1 MRFVALALCVACSA
15 PAPVRAPVL
24 APPVVQP
31 PPPAPPSAAD
41 GGLAPPQPTLRLP
54 RNFVPQGYSAAL
66 AVDPAQPSFTGAISI
81 TGAVSERSSVIW
93 LHARGLKIQHA
104 SATRDGATVDLTA
117 TPRGEDLLELR
128 AQTPLDAGTWVIA
141 IDYAGTYATVETAGA
156 FVQTVHGTHYVV
168 TQLEAIYARRL
179 FPCVDE
185 PDAKVPWQLTLDIP
199 AGNTAVANM
208 PLIKESTLANGHHRM
223 EFDKTPPIPSYL
235 VAFGVGPFDIVD
247 GGRTKHGT
255 PIRIVAL
262 KGRAA
267 DAAYAA
273 QVTGKILD
281 LAEAWF
287 DIPYP
292 YPKLDIVTIPI
303 TVGFSAMENV
313 GMITMAEDL
322 MLFDPKNL
330 SWGNKREY
338 VATAAHEIAHQWFGD
353 LVTMVWWDDIWLN
366 ESFAT
371 WLGHKL
377 TAQFEPAWREELGE
391 QNIRLGALG
400 ADSIVTARQVREPI
414 KTPDDIANVFD
425 GITYVKGATVLN
437 MFEAYVG
444 SDKFQRGTRD
454 YLKSRAF
461 GNATAADFV
470 AAISKAAG
478 IDVTPGFSTFLDQ
491 PGAPEIEMHVACGKG
506 KPRLEL
512 AQQRYVA
519 PGSPEPP
526 PGKPWQVPVCVA
538 FDRGGQR
545 GEACTM
551 LTEET
556 GSVELD
562 TRTCPRWVVGNVNGR
577 GDYRTRY
584 TNAQAI
590 ALRDE
595 GWAQLTWPER
605 RALFSAIQTGLRTPR
620 PMKKSVLDKPPTK
633 LPLSLALSFVPRML
647 AGGDR
652 FSVGDAVGF
661 AGSFDRLVGD
671 DQRAKYEGWIRATF
685 GAGAVKVGLLPHPGE
700 DLDAES
706 VRQSL
711 IHLVAWLGRDPDLL
725 KQATD
730 QAASWR
736 DLPEAMR
743 GTILMIAADASPDLH
758 AKLLHDVKAESDRQR
773 RAEMFG
779 ALGSVRDTKRFEAAL
794 ELSLDQA
801 LDFREADRVLL
812 EGSNDALRAVA
823 ESFARVHKDA
833 LVARLPKESV
843 TGAGGLFIWLF
854 TGSCDATKRD
864 EIATYLKTNFEA
876 MPGGKRQI
884 EQALE
889 GMDLCIER
897 RKELGPEV
905 RAWLSGV
912 KLPKPAPAK
921 PAKP

>member
-1 MRFVALALCVACSA
+1 
-15 PAPVRAPVL
+15 
-24 APPVVQP
+24 
-31 PPPAPPSAAD
+31 
-41 GGLAPPQPTLRLP
+41 
-54 RNFVPQGYSAAL
+54 
-66 AVDPAQPSFTGAISI
+66 
-81 TGAVSERSSVIW
+81 
-93 LHARGLKIQHA
+93 
-104 SATRDGATVDLTA
+104 LTA

-128 AQTPLDAGTWVIA
+128 AKTPLDAGTWVIV
-141 IDYAGTYATVETAGA
+141 IDYTGTYATVDTAGA
-156 FVQTVHGTHYVV
+156 FVQTVGGARYVL

-185 PDAKVPWQLTLDIP
+185 PDSKVPWQLTLDIP

-208 PLIKESTLANGHHRM
+208 PLIKESTLADGHHRM

-235 VAFGVGPFDIVD
+235 VAFGVGPFEIVD
-247 GGRTKHGT
+247 GGKTKHGT

-262 KGRAA
+262 KGRAG

-273 QVTGKILD
+273 QVTGKVLE

-287 DIPYP
+287 GIPYP

-303 TVGFSAMENV
+303 TVGFGAMENV

-338 VATAAHEIAHQWFGD
+338 VATTAHEIAHQWFGD

-377 TAQFEPAWREELGE
+377 TAQFEPAWHEELGE

-400 ADSIVTARQVREPI
+400 ADSIITARQVREPI
-414 KTPDDIANVFD
+414 KTTDDIANVFD

-444 SDKFQRGTRD
+444 SEKFQTGVRD

-461 GNATAADFV
+461 GNATATDFV

-478 IDVTPGFSTFLDQ
+478 TDVTTGFSTFLDQ
-491 PGAPEIEMHVACGKG
+491 PGAPEIEMRVVCGKG

-526 PGKPWQVPVCVA
+526 AGKPWQLPVCVA

-545 GEACTM
+545 GEACTL
-551 LTEET
+551 LTDET
-556 GSVELD
+556 GQLELD
-562 TRTCPRWVVGNVNGR
+562 SKACPRWVAGNAAGR

-584 TNAQAI
+584 TNAQAT

-605 RALFSAIQTGLRTPR
+605 RALFNAIEDGLRTRR
-620 PMKKSVLDKPPTK
+620 PMKKSVFDKPQAR
-633 LPLSLALSFVPRML
+633 LPLGLALSFVPRML

-652 FSVGDAVGF
+652 FTVGDAVGF
-661 AGSFDRLVGD
+661 AASFDRLVAD

-685 GAGAVKVGLLPHPGE
+685 GAGAAKLGLVPQSGE

-706 VRQSL
+706 VRQAL
-711 IHLVAWLGRDPDLL
+711 IHLVGWLGRDQDLV

-758 AKLLHDVKAESDRQR
+758 AKLLHDVKTEQDRQR
-773 RAEMFG
+773 RAEIYG
-779 ALGSVRDTKRFEAAL
+779 AIGKVRDAKRLEAAL
-794 ELSLDQA
+794 EVTLDPA

-812 EGSNDALRAVA
+812 ETSSYALRTVA

-864 EIATYLKTNFEA
+864 EVATYLRSNFEA

-884 EQALE
+884 QQALE
-889 GMDLCIER
+889 GMDLCIEA
-897 RKELGPEV
+897 RKELDPDV

-912 KLPKPAPAK
+912 KLPKPDAEKSPKSAK
-921 PAKP
+921 HK